1 MVEQRD
7 RDALAAFFCPEP
19 MEPGHT
25 VILGEGEVQHA
36 RVRRIGIGE
45 RVRLLDGAGAV
56 GFGTVVRL
64 SKAQA
69 SIEIESVERVEPGP
83 VIHLMVPIADRE
95 RMLWVAEKATEL
107 AIFSWRP
114 VMWKR
119 SRSVS
124 PRGEGVTFQAKA
136 RLRMLSALTQSGGA
150 WLPVLYPDAT
160 PDRAIASAP
169 AGARWLL
176 DPDGEPLPNVSVT
189 APLTIA
195 VGPEGGVEPEE
206 RTLLTGAGFL
216 PVRIAPLTLRF
227 ETAAIAGLAIA
238 RAALLGTMEK
248 SRV

>member
-19 MEPGHT
+19 MEAGRT

-45 RVRLLDGAGAV
+45 RVRLLDGAGGV

-69 SIEIESVERVEPGP
+69 SIEIESIERVEPGP
-83 VIHLMVPIADRE
+83 VIHLMVPIADRD

-114 VMWKR
+114 VLWKR

-176 DPDGEPLPNVSVT
+176 DPDGEPMPSVSIT

-206 RTLLTGAGFL
+206 RALLTGAGFL

>member
-19 MEPGHT
+19 MEAGHT

-45 RVRLLDGAGAV
+45 RVRLLDGAGGV

-69 SIEIESVERVEPGP
+69 SIEIESIERVEPGP
-83 VIHLMVPIADRE
+83 VIHLMVPIADRD

-114 VMWKR
+114 VLWKR

-176 DPDGEPLPNVSVT
+176 DPEGEPMPSVSIT

-206 RTLLTGAGFL
+206 RALLTGAGFS

>member
-176 DPDGEPLPNVSVT
+176 DPEGEPLPNVSIT

>member
-7 RDALAAFFCPEP
+7 RAALAAFFCPEP
-19 MEPGHT
+19 VAPGHT
-25 VILGEGEVQHA
+25 VTLGEGEVQHA
-36 RVRRIGIGE
+36 RARRIGIGE
-45 RVRLLDGAGAV
+45 RVRLLDGAGGVAI
-56 GFGTVVRL
+56 GTVVRL

-69 SIEIESVERVEPGP
+69 SIDIESVERVEAGP
-83 VIHLMVPIADRE
+83 VIHLMVPIADRD

-124 PRGEGVTFQAKA
+124 PRGEGVTFQAKV
-136 RLRMLSALTQSGGA
+136 RMRMLSALTQSGGA

-176 DPDGEPLPNVSVT
+176 DPDGEPVPSVPIT

-195 VGPEGGVEPEE
+195 VGPEGGVDPEE
-206 RTLLTGAGFL
+206 RTLLTSAGFL

-238 RAALLGTMEK
+238 RAALLGSLEK

>member
-7 RDALAAFFCPEP
+7 HTGLAAFFCPEP
-19 MEPGHT
+19 MAAGHT

-69 SIEIESVERVEPGP
+69 CIEIESIERVEPGP
-83 VIHLMVPIADRE
+83 VIHLMVPVADRD
-95 RMLWVAEKATEL
+95 RMLWIAEKATEL

-136 RLRMLSALTQSGGA
+136 RMRMLSALTQSGGA

-176 DPDGEPLPNVSVT
+176 DPDGEPVPNVSVT

>member
-19 MEPGHT
+19 IEPGHT
-25 VILGEGEVQHA
+25 VIMGEGEVQHA

-136 RLRMLSALTQSGGA
+136 RMRMLSALTQSGGA

-176 DPDGEPLPNVSVT
+176 DPEGEPLPNVSIT